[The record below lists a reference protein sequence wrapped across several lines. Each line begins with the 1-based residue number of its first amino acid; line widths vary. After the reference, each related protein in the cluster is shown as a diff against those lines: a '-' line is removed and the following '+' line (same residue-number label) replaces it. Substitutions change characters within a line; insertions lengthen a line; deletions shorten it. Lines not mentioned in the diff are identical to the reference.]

1 MPPYYYIA
9 QSDVEAYLGVTL
21 TGNGIAAFNLLR
33 PLIQDMIDNYCNRSW
48 NFTNPVVENFDALT
62 IDEKITLANYT
73 FFPKYTPV
81 SSTPVDNNYPLAGG
95 IISAVIGTSAL
106 DLNYVVNYGTHIKF
120 SASFPSVILANP
132 LGFKMVK
139 ITYNSDAAQ
148 NVPGPVKAAF
158 VMWMAR
164 MIQNAPDAGKE
175 TTRVQTGLV
184 QAYYNPENASMPSFV
199 KMVLDKYRI
208 IPQDHF

>member
-1 MPPYYYIA
+1 MNYIA

-21 TGNGIAAFNLLR
+21 TANGVAAFNLLL
-33 PLIQDMIDNYCNRSW
+33 PLLQDAIDNYCNRSW
-48 NFTNPVVENFDALT
+48 NFSNPIIENFDALT
-62 IDEKITLANYT
+62 IDGKITLANYT
-73 FFPKYTPV
+73 FFPKYPPV
-81 SSTPVDNNYPLAGG
+81 SSTPADNNFPLAGG
-95 IISAVIGTSAL
+95 IISAVIGTSPL

-148 NVPGPVKAAF
+148 NVPRSVKAAF
-158 VMWMAR
+158 VVWMAR

-175 TTRVQTGLV
+175 TTRVQAGTV
-184 QAYYNPENASMPSFV
+184 QAYFAQDKIGGIPDFARLALNP
-199 KMVLDKYRI
+199 YRL
-208 IPQDHF
+208 PTLDHF